1 MRTRPSCSRATC
13 SETHI
18 YIPSCLSTSSGG
30 LVASGKLIPHTLGTS
45 FKCVCRRSGGP
56 GGGEGGLTAARR
68 GGGGL
73 SERQG
78 SSGPASRPGRHAG
91 RAAQVGGELKA
102 EQRNVHTLAGKPAG
116 EVSESQRGGALG
128 TRAGRARARA
138 RGGRGRRRAAGAAG
152 GEPRAGNIPPA
163 TGSPPPSPR
172 PPALPGAPPS
182 PTPERWPRRASPGPG
197 AWADP
202 HVPAGSLRPRT
213 APRIC
218 KPRSRGRADR
228 PEQPRPPSRSCS
240 RDPRD
245 SSPAGAQAAG
255 GGRQGGGRG
264 AGARARAPGILG
276 GEVAGLWPV
285 PFRRLKPALGA
296 PGA

>member
-1 MRTRPSCSRATC
+1 MRARPSCSRATC

-45 FKCVCRRSGGP
+45 FKGVCRRSGGP

-78 SSGPASRPGRHAG
+78 SSGPTSRPGSHAG

-102 EQRNVHTLAGKPAG
+102 EQGNVHTLAGKPA

-138 RGGRGRRRAAGAAG
+138 RGGRGRRRAAGATG
-152 GEPRAGNIPPA
+152 GEPRAGNVPPA
-163 TGSPPPSPR
+163 TGSTPPSPR

-182 PTPERWPRRASPGPG
+182 PTPERWPRRARPGPG

-202 HVPAGSLRPRT
+202 HVPAGTLRPRT

-218 KPRSRGRADR
+218 EPRCRGRADR

-240 RDPRD
+240 RAPRD
-245 SSPAGAQAAG
+245 ARAPRPPGAVGKEEAEEP
-255 GGRQGGGRG
+255 GR
-264 AGARARAPGILG
+264 RARAPGILG
-276 GEVAGLWPV
+276 GEVAGLWLV
-285 PFRRLKPALGA
+285 PFRSLKPALGA